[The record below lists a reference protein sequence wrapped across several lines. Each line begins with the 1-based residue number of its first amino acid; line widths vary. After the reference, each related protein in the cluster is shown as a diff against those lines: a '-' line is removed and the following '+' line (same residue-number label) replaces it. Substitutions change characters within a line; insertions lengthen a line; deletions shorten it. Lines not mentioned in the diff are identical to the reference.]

1 MVEQDRQ
8 QSVWLAPVV
17 CEEIKMD
24 SNIYRYRWV
33 R

>member
-8 QSVWLAPVV
+8 QSVWLAPV